1 MRVWK
6 VGTPCLATVVTFRLP
21 EAGGGE
27 GWSWRGRGGSGSG
40 GGGVGGGGPST
51 LRVWKDGT
59 PCLAMVVTF
68 CLPEAGGGEGWS
80 WRGRGGS
87 GGTLVAASPREAWWA
102 AARRLRRALARAP
115 RRRWRRP
122 GVEEVVGDAD
132 GGAAVVGISS
142 LTLVLPL
149 EVDRD
154 SVACPPA
161 FSILWKASNKIVS
174 SSPIFLQNLNQ
185 LEVVRAQIQCSQL
198 DGLTFKYMKAL
209 NYIKACTGIILT

>member
-1 MRVWK
+1 MIAHRKGSEIWLLVHIFF
-6 VGTPCLATVVTFRLP
+6 VNFCAGCTVVTFRLP
-21 EAGGGE
+21 EAGG
-27 GWSWRGRGGSGSG
+27 R
-40 GGGVGGGGPST
+40 
-51 LRVWKDGT
+51 
-59 PCLAMVVTF
+59 
-68 CLPEAGGGEGWS
+68 EGWS

-115 RRRWRRP
+115 QRRWRRP
-122 GVEEVVGDAD
+122 GVEEVEGDAD

-174 SSPIFLQNLNQ
+174 SSPIFFL
-185 LEVVRAQIQCSQL
+185 RI
-198 DGLTFKYMKAL
+198 
-209 NYIKACTGIILT
+209 

>member
-6 VGTPCLATVVTFRLP
+6 DGTPCLATVVTFRLP

-27 GWSWRGRGGSGSG
+27 GWS
-40 GGGVGGGGPST
+40 
-51 LRVWKDGT
+51 
-59 PCLAMVVTF
+59 M
-68 CLPEAGGGEGWS
+68 
-80 WRGRGGS
+80 RGRGGS

-102 AARRLRRALARAP
+102 AARRLRRALAPAP

-122 GVEEVVGDAD
+122 GAEEVEGEGDAD

-174 SSPIFLQNLNQ
+174 SSPIFSS
-185 LEVVRAQIQCSQL
+185 ESESTRSCKST
-198 DGLTFKYMKAL
+198 DTMLT
-209 NYIKACTGIILT
+209 T